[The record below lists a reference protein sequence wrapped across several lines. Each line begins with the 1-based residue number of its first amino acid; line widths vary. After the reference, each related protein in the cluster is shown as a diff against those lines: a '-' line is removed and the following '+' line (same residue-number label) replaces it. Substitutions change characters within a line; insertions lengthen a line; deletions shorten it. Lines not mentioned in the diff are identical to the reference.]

1 MIFRFLLVA
10 AVIYGVWY
18 LVKNVKPLKQLKA
31 VRHQLD
37 PLKCRKCNGMGYWI
51 ATRGEKEK
59 CNLCWG
65 SGKMPHKGL

>member
-1 MIFRFLLVA
+1 MRFLIFGAL
-10 AVIYGVWY
+10 IYGIYY
-18 LVKNVKPLKQLKA
+18 LIKHVNFGGIAQKAKNK
-31 VRHQLD
+31 LD
-37 PLKCRKCNGMGYWI
+37 PLTCRKCNGQGYWI

>member
-1 MIFRFLLVA
+1 MIFRILLLT
-10 AVIYGVWY
+10 AVVYGIFY
-18 LVKNVKPLKQLKA
+18 LIKKVKPINKLKEVRLKF
-31 VRHQLD
+31 D